1 MKKLAA
7 LILFASLS
15 QWGCSG
21 EFWGGTALGA
31 LGAGGAYEYGS
42 KRQMDR
48 LEDDYRSRR
57 ISREEY
63 EDRKRQIEKG
73 SLIY

>member
-1 MKKLAA
+1 MKRLAVLVLLA
-7 LILFASLS
+7 GLT
-15 QWGCSG
+15 QTGCQ
-21 EFWGGTALGA
+21 FLGGAATGA
-31 LGAGGAYEYGS
+31 LATGAGYEIQA

-63 EDRKRQIEKG
+63 ESRKRQIESG
-73 SLIY
+73 SIVY